1 MDCTYLQII
10 VTMAYMEQFT
20 FTYMAFFI
28 IIEGASISWQDGIND
43 WFMIEMNCNM
53 CIYI

>member
-1 MDCTYLQII
+1 
-10 VTMAYMEQFT
+10 MAYMEQFT

-28 IIEGASISWQDGIND
+28 IIGGASISWQDGIND
-43 WFMIEMNCNM
+43 SFMIEMNCNM